1 MRMTQFHG
9 LTQEAEK
16 FLDENCKMEKESTCP
31 HCLFVLSMKRVF
43 KKIGSVGGMD
53 ESEQYSLNQ
62 YWLKDERIVREEVQ
76 AIPWSS
82 GPMIFYRLVEVS
94 GEVDD
99 KGLSTS
105 FFPPLYEWDQTVMEQ
120 S

>member
-1 MRMTQFHG
+1 
-9 LTQEAEK
+9 
-16 FLDENCKMEKESTCP
+16 
-31 HCLFVLSMKRVF
+31 
-43 KKIGSVGGMD
+43 MD
-53 ESEQYSLNQ
+53 YSEQYALNQ
-62 YWLKDERIVREEVQ
+62 YQLKDGRVVREEVQ

-82 GPMIFYRLVEVS
+82 GPMIFYRLVELS

-99 KGLSTS
+99 TGQFAA